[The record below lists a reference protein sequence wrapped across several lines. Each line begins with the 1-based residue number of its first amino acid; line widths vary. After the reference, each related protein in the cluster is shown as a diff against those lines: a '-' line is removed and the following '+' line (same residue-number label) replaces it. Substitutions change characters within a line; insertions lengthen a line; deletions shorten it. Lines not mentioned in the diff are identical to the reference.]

1 MSGRR
6 ISNFR
11 NWAIGILAQCGFH
24 FTDCSPF
31 FSIDILDEIT
41 LSIDDNQGSLREQT
55 GHLIEQI
62 GLRFNAG
69 STGLRSVHEVKAQV
83 TNVFQGRNRLHLNL
97 IAFLHGPIQ
106 KPRSVD
112 ELVFQ
117 STIYE
122 VANV

>member
-1 MSGRR
+1 M
-6 ISNFR
+6 
-11 NWAIGILAQCGFH
+11 AQCGFH
-24 FTDCSPF
+24 FTDGSPF
-31 FSIDILDEIT
+31 FCIDILDEIT
-41 LSIDDNQGSLREQT
+41 LSIDGYQGSLREQT

-69 STGLRSVHEVKAQV
+69 STGFISVHEVNEQV
-83 TNVFQGRNRLHLNL
+83 TNVFQGGNRLHLNL

-117 STIYE
+117 SAIDE